1 MSSDLEKNLTVLTDH
16 IRKLS
21 TVHDKAVGEIDG
33 ANRSMVENGTN
44 MWETHGVISALT
56 NWAVADAVEARTA
69 AGGALRRV
77 SVELSEKSR
86 AAATN
91 YDNTDSTEAGN
102 IDTCGV

>member
-21 TVHDKAVGEIDG
+21 TVQDKAVGEIDG
-33 ANRSMVENGTN
+33 ANRSMAENGNN
-44 MWETHGVISALT
+44 MWETHGVVSALT
-56 NWAVADAVEARTA
+56 NMAVADAVEARKA

-77 SVELSEKSR
+77 SVELAEKLR

-91 YDNTDSTEAGN
+91 YDNTDSTEAGR

>member
-56 NWAVADAVEARTA
+56 NWAVADAVEA
-69 AGGALRRV
+69 
-77 SVELSEKSR
+77 
-86 AAATN
+86 
-91 YDNTDSTEAGN
+91 
-102 IDTCGV
+102 